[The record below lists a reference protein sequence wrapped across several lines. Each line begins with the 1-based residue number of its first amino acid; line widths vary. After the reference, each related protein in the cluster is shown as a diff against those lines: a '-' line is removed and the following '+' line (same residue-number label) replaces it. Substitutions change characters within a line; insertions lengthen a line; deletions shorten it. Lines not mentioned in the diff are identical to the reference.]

1 MFSKG
6 QSYFTY
12 NIIGMKLNNL
22 CYAIPYKYDDVSDTM
37 QIIDP
42 KSKRIYKVTLFLHVV
57 YLFAMCAHLGLNRDK
72 IPLPDILKAVVVIIT
87 YSICIVCRITYYVWE
102 KEGLLLLNGFLHFE
116 RKFLNEFPI
125 LDTKIRKGATFAKMV
140 FVMGTVSCASFGIVV
155 PLQLFRNPC
164 TPPYIGSMRSVCL
177 LPTSPHAGLDV
188 IALIGILFD
197 AFMYFHVAQ
206 PAALMIGNY
215 LLGFGCSL
223 QEYLG
228 VIGSQTTRIRIKAF
242 VTPRI
247 KENFIKKSF
256 RIYSQCQILVKQ
268 IDVVFK
274 NLFIPGVYAV
284 ASNGI
289 VFSLYVC
296 IRMHSTI
303 SIAGLSFFVMLLIDF
318 LMTVGLDLASMGNVN
333 LKSSQLTE
341 KWKNM
346 EGFGRRSEAKR
357 ISRSFQPLKIRFGS
371 NFIDHLTSLTVLD
384 HCLSLTVSLLL
395 IS

>member
-12 NIIGMKLNNL
+12 MLIALKLNNW
-22 CYAIPYKYDDVSDTM
+22 CYAIPYEYDDVSDTLK
-37 QIIDP
+37 IIDP
-42 KSKRIYKVTLFLHVV
+42 KSKRIYKVTVFLHVV

-72 IPLPDILKAVVVIIT
+72 MSLPHILKALVVLIT
-87 YSICIVCRITYYVWE
+87 YTICVVCRITCYVWE
-102 KEGLLLLNGFLHFE
+102 KEGFLLVNGFLQFE
-116 RKFLNEFPI
+116 QKLLKEIPI
-125 LDTKIRKGATFAKMV
+125 IDAKIRKGATYAKIV
-140 FVMGTVSCASFGIVV
+140 FVISTASCASFGIIV

-164 TPPYIGSMRSVCL
+164 TLPYVGSMRAACL
-177 LPTSPHAGLDV
+177 LPTSQHDGLDA
-188 IALIGILFD
+188 IAVIGILFD

-206 PAALMIGNY
+206 PAALVIVNF

-223 QEYLG
+223 QEYMALL
-228 VIGSQTTRIRIKAF
+228 GSQIARIRIKAF

-247 KENFIKKSF
+247 KNDLIIQSF
-256 RIYSQCQILVKQ
+256 RIYAQCQILVKQ

-303 SIAGLSFFVMLLIDF
+303 SIAGLSFFVTLLMDF
-318 LMTVGLDLASMGNVN
+318 ILTIGVDLASMGYVN

-346 EGFGRRSEAKR
+346 EGFGRKSEAKR

-371 NFIDHLTSLTVLD
+371 NFIDHLTSLVVLD

-395 IS
+395 MT